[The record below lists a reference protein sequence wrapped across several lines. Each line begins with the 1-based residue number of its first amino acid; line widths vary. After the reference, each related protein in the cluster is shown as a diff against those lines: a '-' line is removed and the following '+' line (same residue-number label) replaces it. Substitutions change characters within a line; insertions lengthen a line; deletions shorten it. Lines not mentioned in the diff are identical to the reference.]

1 VRDVEVRGDQR
12 ALSPLARAR
21 GRDHQYSH
29 LLISSRHHLAR
40 RTPAGEQGENPV
52 PSA

>member
-21 GRDHQYSH
+21 RRDHQYSH
-29 LLISSRHHLAR
+29 YSSPH
-40 RTPAGEQGENPV
+40 V
-52 PSA
+52 IIPSAGPGR